1 MTKAQHKDPRKVLD
15 ETATS
20 INKLVLELENREI
33 EGRPITA
40 TEIQTIAGRL
50 QGHVE
55 DLLAASMSLR
65 DEKSGGVISQ
75 RNQRPGHRQRP

>member
-1 MTKAQHKDPRKVLD
+1 MTKAQHKDPREVFD

-20 INKLVLELENREI
+20 IRKLFLELENGQM

-40 TEIQTIAGRL
+40 AQIQTIAGRL

-55 DLLAASMSLR
+55 DLLAASRSLR
-65 DEKSGGVISQ
+65 DEKPE
-75 RNQRPGHRQRP
+75 R